1 MQKLEGRVAVVTG
14 AGMGLGRA
22 TALLLAEA
30 GAKVVVSDINQAAGE
45 ETVAQITGQGDE
57 AVFVTA
63 DVRLAHDAR
72 HMVSEAVSA
81 FERLDILVNNVGVQV
96 NANVLETTEAQ
107 WDTVLAVN
115 LKGMFLCSKYA
126 IEQMRRQGRG
136 NIICISS
143 LSGLVGNAN
152 QAAYNAS
159 KHGVIGVARCMA
171 IDHAPDGI
179 RVNVVCPGSMNTPL
193 TLTISEEKLAP
204 YRKANLLQRFAEPV
218 EVAWAVVF
226 LASDDAS
233 FVTGSVLVVDGGY
246 TTI

>member
-14 AGMGLGRA
+14 AGMGLGQA

-63 DVRLAHDAR
+63 DVRLAHDAQ

-81 FERLDILVNNVGVQV
+81 FGRLDILVNNVGVQV
-96 NANVLETTEAQ
+96 NASVLETTEAQ

-159 KHGVIGVARCMA
+159 KHGVIGLARCMA

-193 TLTISEEKLAP
+193 TLTIPEEKLVP

-218 EVAWAVVF
+218 EVARAVVF

>member
-30 GAKVVVSDINQAAGE
+30 GAKVVVSDINQAGGE

-159 KHGVIGVARCMA
+159 KHGVIGLARCMA

-218 EVAWAVVF
+218 EVARAVVF